1 MTPARLANLHFAD
14 MAGRG
19 PTWGPTRRGQH
30 LDSRAGLLPAGELL
44 RERAEDLKAKLVV
57 LDPLAAAWLGNEN
70 DRSASAGVHGG
81 LGRVGAGRREC
92 GVLVLAHEPKTRES
106 GPAGSTDWEAAARAV
121 WSLSKEKYGPEPKG
135 KGRAAPPDDRP
146 KEWKLALD
154 EGQLRPAGGTADDRR
169 RHETNHDS
177 VRWRVD
183 GPWDATEQ
191 QGGGSN
197 ANS

>member
-1 MTPARLANLHFAD
+1 

-19 PTWGPTRRGQH
+19 PTWGPAVGANIST
-30 LDSRAGLLPAGELL
+30 RAGLLPAGELL

-57 LDPLAAAWLGNEN
+57 LDPLAAVWIGNEN
-70 DRSASAGVHGG
+70 DRSLVRAFMADWDAWA
-81 LGRVGAGRREC
+81 RRREC

-121 WSLSKEKYGPEPKG
+121 WSLSKEVQFKGGPLQWKLTLTKANYGPPG
-135 KGRAAPPDDRP
+135 AVLMG
-146 KEWKLALD
+146 L
-154 EGQLRPAGGTADDRR
+154 
-169 RHETNHDS
+169 ETNHDS
-177 VRWRVD
+177 GRWRVD